1 MSDQDKR
8 RIKLDVR
15 KNLESPHSKFMMVLL
30 GPEAKKI
37 RDLVEKV
44 RLVCPRILDSDE
56 VEVYQDKYLLPHEE
70 DIGLINT
77 QEDVIIISSSDGTKK
92 RRRPVR
98 VPQFKMRRPE
108 MIPADYIDSS
118 GEE

>member
-1 MSDQDKR
+1 MSNQGNIK
-8 RIKLDVR
+8 IKLDIR
-15 KNLESPHSKFMMVLL
+15 KKPDCDSKFMMIMLRQ
-30 GPEAKKI
+30 EAKTI
-37 RDLVEKV
+37 RDLIDKV
-44 RLVCPRILDSDE
+44 MLLCPWILDSDE
-56 VEVYQDKYLLPHEE
+56 VVVYQDKYLLPNDE

>member
-1 MSDQDKR
+1 MCDQGIRK
-8 RIKLDVR
+8 IKLDIR
-15 KNLESPHSKFMMVLL
+15 RSIESPESKFIMVLL

-44 RLVCPRILDSDE
+44 KLVCPRILDSDE
-56 VEVYQDKYLLPHEE
+56 VEVYQDKYLLPHDE

-98 VPQFKMRRPE
+98 NPQFKVRCPE
-108 MIPADYIDSS
+108 VVPDGFSS
-118 GEE
+118 DEE